1 MKNVLG
7 ITAALVAVSVAGSA
21 FAAPTA
27 TQQVSVNGSMA
38 DTCTV
43 GQPTVVGAATNASLA
58 GNIVTVQQLASD
70 ADALL
75 VPTTI
80 TLNLDVMCNN
90 AGYLTITEAN
100 GGLVRSG
107 GVGPTVPGQ
116 ENNFVRKIGYNLE
129 TEWEGLAALGKNR
142 SRPHNGSGFL
152 TGGAPLPIA
161 YLTWGAA
168 HANAEVKF
176 TIPADSRPVLAGD
189 YSTTVRVRAQSSL

>member
-1 MKNVLG
+1 MKNVLS

-21 FAAPTA
+21 FAAPSA
-27 TQQVSVNGSMA
+27 SQQVSINGSMA

-43 GQPTVVGAATNASLA
+43 GQPTVVGSATNASLS
-58 GNIVTVQQLASD
+58 GNVVTVQQLASS

-90 AGYLTITEAN
+90 AGILSITEAN
-100 GGLVRSG
+100 GGLVRAG

-116 ENNFVRKIGYNLE
+116 ENNFVRKIGYSLE

-142 SRPHNGSGFL
+142 SRPNNGSGFIN
-152 TGGAPLPIA
+152 GNAPLPIA
-161 YLTWGAA
+161 YVTWGAA

-176 TIPADSRPVLAGD
+176 TIPTDTRPVLAGD
-189 YSTTVRVRAQSSL
+189 YSTTVRIRAQSSL